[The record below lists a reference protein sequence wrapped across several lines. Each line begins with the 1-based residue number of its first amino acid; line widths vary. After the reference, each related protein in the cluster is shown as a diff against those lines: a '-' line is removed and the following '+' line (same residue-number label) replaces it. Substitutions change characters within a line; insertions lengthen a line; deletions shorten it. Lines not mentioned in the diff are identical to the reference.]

1 MISRVIDNQHLLV
14 KCTRVRDVCD
24 DAMEISRP
32 RKRVRIS
39 MQEPTVHRYEVPTS
53 TNPAPTGDCEK
64 PKRQTNRTWLTPQ
77 ELGYF
82 RSCAKK
88 LCRSV
93 YLDDVLQEAYHGAV
107 IQNLGDI
114 SIAEVTS
121 ALASNE
127 DYIAQRGLER
137 WSSTQHSILRSMTI
151 LQVKSEVL
159 LEQTSQILSGRF
171 DPSRLAQA
179 SLEAS
184 KSSQQF
190 AQLLGLADAS
200 MAMQIRHEA
209 ISRAA

>member
-1 MISRVIDNQHLLV
+1 
-14 KCTRVRDVCD
+14 
-24 DAMEISRP
+24 
-32 RKRVRIS
+32 
-39 MQEPTVHRYEVPTS
+39 
-53 TNPAPTGDCEK
+53 
-64 PKRQTNRTWLTPQ
+64 
-77 ELGYF
+77 
-82 RSCAKK
+82 
-88 LCRSV
+88 
-93 YLDDVLQEAYHGAV
+93 
-107 IQNLGDI
+107 
-114 SIAEVTS
+114 
-121 ALASNE
+121 
-127 DYIAQRGLER
+127 
-137 WSSTQHSILRSMTI
+137 MTI